1 VNVMKKKLALIHT
14 SMVFVKAETMMSDI
28 FAEVMPDVELVNI
41 VDDSLLPDVMAAGR
55 ITPAVE
61 RRMTAYVKA
70 AEETGAD
77 AVFSLCSSLGPAIDA
92 ARKEVSIPVV
102 KIDDAMSE
110 KAVDMAERI
119 GVVATV
125 PTTLG
130 PTVDLV
136 KEKASAK
143 AKAINVKEAL
153 VKGAF
158 ELLMSGNRDEHDQ
171 QVYAAAR
178 ELARDVEV
186 IVFAQ
191 GSMTRLAP
199 RTQKETS
206 LPVLTSPRLGIEY
219 VKRLLDSLERKP

>member
-1 VNVMKKKLALIHT
+1 MKKKLALIHT

-41 VDDSLLPDVMAAGR
+41 VDDSLLPEVMAAGG
-55 ITPAVE
+55 ITPAVQ

-70 AEETGAD
+70 AQETGAD

-92 ARKEVSIPVV
+92 AREEVSIPVV
-102 KIDDAMSE
+102 KIDDAMAE
-110 KAVDMAERI
+110 KAVEMAERI

-125 PTTLG
+125 ATTLG

-136 KEKASAK
+136 KEKAAAK
-143 AKAINVKEAL
+143 AKGVNVKEWL

-158 ELLMSGNRDEHDQ
+158 ELLMGGNKDEHDQ
-171 QVYAAAR
+171 QIYAAAR

-199 RTQKETS
+199 RTQEETGR
-206 LPVLTSPRLGIEY
+206 PVLTSPQLGIEY
-219 VKRLLDSLERKP
+219 VTRLLDSMERES

>member
-1 VNVMKKKLALIHT
+1 MKKKLALIHT

-61 RRMTAYVKA
+61 RRMIAYVKA
-70 AEETGAD
+70 AEETGAN

-92 ARKEVSIPVV
+92 AREEVSIPVI
-102 KIDDAMSE
+102 KIDDAMAE
-110 KAVDMAERI
+110 KAVDMADRI

-130 PTVDLV
+130 PTVDLI
-136 KEKASAK
+136 KEKAAAK
-143 AKAINVKEAL
+143 MKAVGVKEAL

-158 ELLMSGNRDEHDQ
+158 ELLMSGNTDEHDQ

-199 RTQKETS
+199 PTEEETG

-219 VKRLLDSLERKP
+219 VKRLLDSL